1 MPDMAAKKIADQI
14 DALNGDAPLGAV
26 ADLVLEVA
34 PIRVR
39 QAVDRF
45 RQRSRACQEGD
56 DLITLAMVPAAL
68 EDL

>member
-34 PIRVR
+34 PVRVR

-56 DLITLAMVPAAL
+56 DLIILAMVPDAL
-68 EDL
+68 EGL

>member
-34 PIRVR
+34 PVRVR

-56 DLITLAMVPAAL
+56 DLIILAMVPDAL